1 VTNLLVA
8 AFDTRAAQDRTGSPD
23 IELGDKS
30 VLDPLLRRV
39 LISTASTA

>member
-1 VTNLLVA
+1 LSPSSIPGLLKIEQA
-8 AFDTRAAQDRTGSPD
+8 GLD

>member
-8 AFDTRAAQDRTGSPD
+8 EFDIRAACSILSSPD